1 MKLLFLACLSPKT
14 GNHTTAERIR
24 SHIESAGHTCELRD
38 AAEFQ
43 SPAEVANLISSN
55 PTFEGALAIHL
66 FKAGRLLL
74 DIQVPFGVIFGGT
87 DINEDVKVEQKRV
100 VMEQVL
106 QKARFAV
113 AFTDKLK
120 EEAELYLLSQS
131 SRIYVQPQGIQT
143 EVSEKFCW
151 SEFLRSSDASI
162 EHVDELRVFL
172 LVCGL
177 RRVKDPLYLVEV
189 FSEWHYEN
197 PLNVLVIIG
206 PKIDPLFTVE
216 VEAVVKSFSPRAFS
230 TTKLCGR
237 KLPSLVRS
245 SPGLSVHVPYSA
257 AVFPALSLSLPFSI
271 IHASVSPESRRTELC
286 RCFCR
291 AAGVFLAQERSQQ
304 ELHAAMKRCFAVVN
318 SSVSEGMSAA
328 ILEAMDLGV
337 PVLARD
343 IPGNAAVVQHEFTG
357 LLYSSPQEFVH
368 QSHRLLSDHELR
380 ERVVRN
386 GKLYVEEHHGLNQE
400 RETYRRLVDTLL

>member
-24 SHIESAGHTCELRD
+24 SHIESHGHTCELRD

-66 FKAGRLLL
+66 FRAGRLLL

-120 EEAELYLLSQS
+120 EDAELYLLSQRS
-131 SRIYVQPQGIQT
+131 KIYVQPQGIQT

-189 FSEWHYEN
+189 FSEWHCEN
-197 PLNVLVIIG
+197 PMNVLVIIG
-206 PKIDPLFTVE
+206 PKIDPVFTLE
-216 VEAVVKSFSPRAFS
+216 VEAVVKSR
-230 TTKLCGR
+230 
-237 KLPSLVRS
+237 
-245 SPGLSVHVPYSA
+245 
-257 AVFPALSLSLPFSI
+257 
-271 IHASVSPESRRTELC
+271 
-286 RCFCR
+286 
-291 AAGVFLAQERSQQ
+291 
-304 ELHAAMKRCFAVVN
+304 
-318 SSVSEGMSAA
+318 
-328 ILEAMDLGV
+328 
-337 PVLARD
+337 
-343 IPGNAAVVQHEFTG
+343 G
-357 LLYSSPQEFVH
+357 LLGPGEEPTGASCCHETVLRRGKQLRLRGHVSSHF
-368 QSHRLLSDHELR
+368 
-380 ERVVRN
+380 
-386 GKLYVEEHHGLNQE
+386 GGHGSRGTCVGQ
-400 RETYRRLVDTLL
+400 RHSRKCSGSPA

>member
-1 MKLLFLACLSPKT
+1 M
-14 GNHTTAERIR
+14 R
-24 SHIESAGHTCELRD
+24 SHIESHGHTCELRD

-66 FKAGRLLL
+66 FRAGRLLL

-120 EEAELYLLSQS
+120 EDAELYLLSQRS
-131 SRIYVQPQGIQT
+131 KIYVQPQGIQT

-189 FSEWHYEN
+189 FSEWHCEN
-197 PLNVLVIIG
+197 PMNVLVIIG
-206 PKIDPLFTVE
+206 PKIDPVFTLE
-216 VEAVVKSFSPRAFS
+216 VEAVVK
-230 TTKLCGR
+230 
-237 KLPSLVRS
+237 
-245 SPGLSVHVPYSA
+245 
-257 AVFPALSLSLPFSI
+257 
-271 IHASVSPESRRTELC
+271 RT
-286 RCFCR
+286 
-291 AAGVFLAQERSQQ
+291 AGVFLAQERSQQ

-357 LLYSSPQEFVH
+357 LLYLSPLEFVH
-368 QSHRLLSDHELR
+368 QSQRLLSDHKLR

-386 GKLYVEEHHGLNQE
+386 GKLYVEEHHGLKQE
-400 RETYRRLVDTLL
+400 RETYRQLVDTLLGA

>member
-43 SPAEVANLISSN
+43 SPAEVAKLVSRNS
-55 PTFEGALAIHL
+55 PFEGALAIHL
-66 FKAGRLLL
+66 FRAGRLLL

-106 QKARFAV
+106 LKARFAV

-120 EEAELYLLSQS
+120 EEAELFLLSQS
-131 SRIYVQPQGIQT
+131 SKICVQPQGIQT

-151 SEFLRSSDASI
+151 AEFLRSSGVSS

-189 FSEWHYEN
+189 FSEWHCEN

-206 PKIDPLFTVE
+206 PKLRHSSNKRSGCTASVIKRKIQLDPVLTDE
-216 VEAVVKSFSPRAFS
+216 VEAVVK
-230 TTKLCGR
+230 
-237 KLPSLVRS
+237 
-245 SPGLSVHVPYSA
+245 
-257 AVFPALSLSLPFSI
+257 
-271 IHASVSPESRRTELC
+271 RT
-286 RCFCR
+286 
-291 AAGVFLAQERSQQ
+291 AGVFLAQETSQQ

-328 ILEAMDLGV
+328 ILEAMDLGI

-343 IPGNAAVVQHEFTG
+343 IPGNAAVVQHELTG
-357 LLYSSPQEFVH
+357 LLYSSPQEFVD
-368 QSHRLLSDHELR
+368 QSQRLLSDHELR

-386 GKLYVEEHHGLNQE
+386 GKLYVGEHHSLKQE
-400 RETYRRLVDTLL
+400 RETYQRLVDSLH

>member
-43 SPAEVANLISSN
+43 SPAEVANLVSRN
-55 PTFEGALAIHL
+55 PPFEGALAIHL
-66 FKAGRLLL
+66 FRAGRLLL

-106 QKARFAV
+106 LKARFAV

-120 EEAELYLLSQS
+120 EEAELFLLSQS
-131 SRIYVQPQGIQT
+131 SKIYVQPQGIQT
-143 EVSEKFCW
+143 EVTKKFCW
-151 SEFLRSSDASI
+151 TEFLRSLGVSS

-177 RRVKDPLYLVEV
+177 RRVKDPLYLLEV
-189 FSEWHYEN
+189 FSEWHCEN

-206 PKIDPLFTVE
+206 PKVSTHVLIDPVLTVE
-216 VEAVVKSFSPRAFS
+216 VEDVVK
-230 TTKLCGR
+230 
-237 KLPSLVRS
+237 
-245 SPGLSVHVPYSA
+245 
-257 AVFPALSLSLPFSI
+257 
-271 IHASVSPESRRTELC
+271 RT
-286 RCFCR
+286 
-291 AAGVFLAQERSQQ
+291 AGVFLAQEKSQQ

-328 ILEAMDLGV
+328 ILEAMDLEV

-343 IPGNAAVVQHEFTG
+343 IPGNAAVVQHDFTG

-368 QSHRLLSDHELR
+368 QSQRLSSDHELR
-380 ERVVRN
+380 ERVVKN
-386 GKLYVEEHHGLNQE
+386 GKLYVEVHHSLKQE
-400 RETYRRLVDTLL
+400 RETYQRLVDTLL

>member
-143 EVSEKFCW
+143 EVSETFCW

-189 FSEWHYEN
+189 FREWHYEN
-197 PLNVLVIIG
+197 PLNVLFIIG
-206 PKIDPLFTVE
+206 PKIDPVFTVE
-216 VEAVVKSFSPRAFS
+216 VEAVVK
-230 TTKLCGR
+230 
-237 KLPSLVRS
+237 
-245 SPGLSVHVPYSA
+245 
-257 AVFPALSLSLPFSI
+257 
-271 IHASVSPESRRTELC
+271 RT
-286 RCFCR
+286 
-291 AAGVFLAQERSQQ
+291 AGVFLAQERSQQ

-357 LLYSSPQEFVH
+357 LLYSSPQEFVN

-400 RETYRRLVDTLL
+400 RETYRWLVDTLL